1 MADESPLDN
10 VNLET
15 SIAQVRRWSRRETH
29 PTWMHTAYAD
39 LAQRLEILYTEVAA
53 LRTQLDEITRLLR
66 YDDHGTDA

>member
-15 SIAQVRRWSRRETH
+15 SIAQMRRWSRREMH

-39 LAQRLEILYTEVAA
+39 LAQRLESLYTEVATCA
-53 LRTQLDEITRLLR
+53 RSSTRSR
-66 YDDHGTDA
+66 PAPVRRPRMDA